1 MQGILIIVLACSRAV
16 YMAHIS
22 SCGDTVCR
30 PGRECVP
37 VSGVPTCVC
46 RSTCPDHWSP
56 VCGSDGVS
64 YDNHCALHKA
74 ACDSSTHITPTHRR
88 FCRGDSEALIAR
100 QEFITQLA
108 LLNEP
113 SSLRVPLPD
122 ACFENDR
129 NRLREFLL
137 SWLLLSAKKESWY
150 IPGMSKGEE
159 LWGHF
164 YSADEDRDQGISS
177 TELQDYLSRNK
188 TSTGRHKT
196 ENDKLRMLCLAA
208 LIEEADV
215 DKNNKMEFP
224 EFRRI
229 MKDSFTPSRK
239 VCSLPGSRYRYAD
252 GAEHVVR
259 CNACVCACGKWVC
272 TDNIC
277 NDDEEEDDIDK
288 EEDDIDEEAPEDD
301 PDVQSIRWF

>member
-150 IPGMSKGEE
+150 IFQTWHE
-159 LWGHF
+159 
-164 YSADEDRDQGISS
+164 
-177 TELQDYLSRNK
+177 
-188 TSTGRHKT
+188 
-196 ENDKLRMLCLAA
+196 
-208 LIEEADV
+208 
-215 DKNNKMEFP
+215 
-224 EFRRI
+224 
-229 MKDSFTPSRK
+229 
-239 VCSLPGSRYRYAD
+239 
-252 GAEHVVR
+252 
-259 CNACVCACGKWVC
+259 
-272 TDNIC
+272 
-277 NDDEEEDDIDK
+277 
-288 EEDDIDEEAPEDD
+288 
-301 PDVQSIRWF
+301 

>member
-1 MQGILIIVLACSRAV
+1 MQGILLIVLALTRGV
-16 YMAHIS
+16 YMGHIS
-22 SCGDTVCR
+22 VCGGTVCR
-30 PGRECVP
+30 PGRECAP
-37 VSGVPTCVC
+37 VLGVPTCVC
-46 RSTCPDHWSP
+46 RSSCPDHWAP

-74 ACDSSTHITPTHRR
+74 ACDSSTHITPTHRG

-113 SSLRVPLPD
+113 SNMKIPLPD

-129 NRLREFLL
+129 DRLREFLL

-150 IPGMSKGEE
+150 IPGMSRGEE
-159 LWGHF
+159 FWGHF
-164 YSADEDRDQGISS
+164 YSADLDRDQAISS
-177 TELQDYLSRNK
+177 TELQAYLTRNK
-188 TSTGRHKT
+188 TKTGKHET
-196 ENDKLRMLCLAA
+196 ENDDLRMLCLSA
-208 LIEEADV
+208 LIEEADI
-215 DKNNKMEFP
+215 DENNKMEFS

-239 VCSLPGSRYRYAD
+239 VCSVTGSRYRYAD
-252 GAEHVVR
+252 GAEQVEG

-277 NDDEEEDDIDK
+277 DDDEDDS
-288 EEDDIDEEAPEDD
+288 DDDEEAPEDD
-301 PDVQSIRWF
+301 PDVESIRWF